1 MINRKEKK
9 NPINASPEDSKETKE
24 KTPFVPHAT

>member
-1 MINRKEKK
+1 MINRKKK
-9 NPINASPEDSKETKE
+9 NPTNASPEEDSKETKE